1 MLTTKRKKLNL
12 LLSVFAGSLSFLI
25 FTKIALW
32 DGLAVRFYT
41 ETTHKVTSAV
51 RLAVIADL
59 HSSLFGENQS
69 VLAAAIRER
78 RPDALLFVGDMTHGP
93 EPDYRCAMLLDAVA
107 GEYPCFF
114 VSGNHEYWSGRCD
127 EIKDMVRSYGV
138 CVLEGEGKKEK
149 INGQEIYLAGVDDPV
164 MSASLGLWEDD
175 IYDDWLLQLNRCKNT
190 ESDVYSVLLSHRP
203 ELVSFYENSGFDLV
217 VSGHAHGGQVRIPF
231 LINGLYSPNQGYFP
245 KYAGGRYVFGDT
257 TMIVSRGLC
266 VNNLPRV
273 FNRPE
278 IVIVDI
284 VPESSR

>member
-41 ETTHKVTSAV
+41 EKTHKVTSAV

-164 MSASLGLWEDD
+164 MSASLGL
-175 IYDDWLLQLNRCKNT
+175 
-190 ESDVYSVLLSHRP
+190 
-203 ELVSFYENSGFDLV
+203 
-217 VSGHAHGGQVRIPF
+217 
-231 LINGLYSPNQGYFP
+231 
-245 KYAGGRYVFGDT
+245 
-257 TMIVSRGLC
+257 
-266 VNNLPRV
+266 
-273 FNRPE
+273 
-278 IVIVDI
+278 
-284 VPESSR
+284 

>member
-41 ETTHKVTSAV
+41 EKTHKVTSAV

-114 VSGNHEYWSGRCD
+114 VSGNHEYWSGRCGD
-127 EIKDMVRSYGV
+127 IKDMVRSYGV

-164 MSASLGLWEDD
+164 MSASVGLWEDD

-245 KYAGGRYVFGDT
+245 KYAGGRYALGDT